1 MRSKTSHITLLFVSM
16 ATMLLFSCKKKT
28 IDPPAGSTSP
38 VFALNGSLDGDDF
51 TIEAGKNNAF
61 MTTFMDMSNGVAL
74 FSGRLGA
81 DDLFVEMGIYNGD
94 VDIVQPFSLKNFQG
108 NLLFAEACISPLLT
122 LSKNDF
128 PNAQFINEVKWF
140 IDGELAGVNSATIS
154 SPGKYNVCALV
165 KFMDQTEATVCNEM
179 IIGYNVNAHCRMHY
193 FMNMQGQLKVW
204 MDEASAPIEYIDW
217 KVDGLASGNLDL
229 LDIYVNQELHTI
241 EAEVHFENGVVRKK
255 SMVIDGSSNGKFIY
269 DFSSL
274 EQSVVNPIKWDYAI
288 VLQVM
293 KDGKLYSSLNADN
306 SESQISITD
315 FSYYGLNAQGKK
327 VYKCIAQINAF
338 LAENGS
344 STTKHFEGTT
354 TFGVE
359 IP

>member
-1 MRSKTSHITLLFVSM
+1 MRSKTSHTTLLFVSL

-28 IDPPAGSTSP
+28 IDPPVGSTSP
-38 VFALNGSLDGDDF
+38 IFTMNASLDGDDF

-81 DDLFVEMGIYNGD
+81 DDLYVEMGIYNGD

-108 NLLFAEACISPLLT
+108 DMVFAASNTSPLLT

-128 PNAQFINEVKWF
+128 PNAQLVNEVKWF
-140 IDGELAGVNSATIS
+140 IDGELAGVNTATIS
-154 SPGKYNVCALV
+154 QPGKYNVCAQV
-165 KFMDQTEATVCNEM
+165 KFYDQSEANVCNELLV
-179 IIGYNVNAHCRMHY
+179 GYHVNAHCRMHY

-204 MDEASAPIEYIDW
+204 MDQASAPIEYINW
-217 KVDGLASGNLDL
+217 KVDGLAIGSLDL
-229 LDIYVNQELHTI
+229 LDIHVNQGLHSI

-274 EQSVVNPIKWDYAI
+274 EQSVVDPIKWDYAI
-288 VLQVM
+288 VLKVM
-293 KDGKLYSSLNADN
+293 KDGKLYSSMNADN

-344 STTKHFEGTT
+344 ATTKHFEGTT
-354 TFGVE
+354 TFGFE